1 MPHQCVKCS
10 KIIPVGSRE
19 IIEGCNKCQSK
30 FFFYVR
36 EEQLEKG
43 LLKDR
48 KIASELSKLTID
60 WFLIDKDK
68 DLYLKDEEVD
78 NLVKEIIGNPD
89 KELFEHDLYPRRAI
103 LVRDHPSMKDRI
115 IFLYYAIPKDTSS

>member
-1 MPHQCVKCS
+1 MKNLKEELYVPLTDEQ
-10 KIIPVGSRE
+10 IIDLTTKASE
-19 IIEGCNKCQSK
+19 KLLTL
-30 FFFYVR
+30 R

-43 LLKDR
+43 VMKDR

-68 DLYLKDEEVD
+68 DLYLKDDEVD
-78 NLVKEIIGNPD
+78 NLVKEIIGNPN
-89 KELFEHDLYPRRAI
+89 KELFEHDLYLRRAI

-115 IFLYYAIPKDTSS
+115 IFLYYAMPKDIISK